1 MPVIGFAAIL
11 ANRGIFFAEV
21 VNEWLEFL
29 VSVQVALEV
38 LQEDDFFVDGLGV
51 LKEVEG
57 GHLIC
62 DTLCGL
68 SVGVECRLL
77 LGALNVVEM
86 E

>member
-11 ANRGIFFAEV
+11 ANRGIIFAEV
-21 VNEWLEFL
+21 VNEGLEFL

-38 LQEDDFFVDGLGV
+38 LQEDDFFVDCFGV

-57 GHLIC
+57 GNLIC

-77 LGALNVVEM
+77 FGPLNIVEM